1 MKSHILLVA
10 FAVLWVFG
18 CGGPQESA
26 SPSSTPEQPQETK
39 PSGVAQGTIAQNET
53 VMNVK
58 DAFAAWG
65 FGFNDENVLS
75 VYFFPTLLSNDERAR
90 MASKEPGSNPF
101 HVMMGKER
109 PADLQW
115 YPHIELEITFK
126 PDEPRNSEDI
136 TKVFLAINKIED
148 TGTYSIPL
156 VSSFGGDNP
165 TSVDGHEKLET
176 VFSGDGTLDMV
187 FKGGTTARS
196 KFAWDVELKDLPVV
210 E

>member
-1 MKSHILLVA
+1 MKFHVLISA
-10 FAVLWVFG
+10 FAVLCVLG

-26 SPSSTPEQPQETK
+26 PSSSTPEQPKETT
-39 PSGVAQGTIAQNET
+39 PTGVAKGTIAQNET

-58 DAFAAWG
+58 DAFAVWE

-75 VYFFPTLLSNDERAR
+75 VYFFPTLLSSDERAR

-101 HVMMGKER
+101 HVMMGKEP

-126 PDEPRNSEDI
+126 PDEPRNSENI
-136 TKVFLAINKIED
+136 TNVFLAINKIED

-156 VSSFGGDNP
+156 FSNYGGNNP
-165 TSVDGHEKLET
+165 RSADGHENLET
-176 VFSGDGTLDMV
+176 VFSVDGKLDMV

-196 KFAWDVELKDLPVV
+196 KFAWDVDLKDQPVV
-210 E
+210 K